1 MGTQW
6 IEHRIVPYR
15 LEFDWWVRQAGCEE
29 PAVGALI
36 ELASA
41 ASPSVRRSL
50 GLEFDLAG
58 RVTAF
63 QEPMLVVRAESES
76 LTNSRDSGSH
86 SEVG

>member
-50 GLEFDLAG
+50 GLEFDSAG